1 MNGSKAN
8 TPHPPR
14 SWLCIAY
21 AFPPIQRSGVHRTLG
36 FVRHLSKRGWNA
48 TVLTVDPGDEPIDEA
63 SVELVPGSVDVIRTP
78 WHDLIAK
85 TKRFLCMG
93 SNATPEDLPVSE
105 FGVSASGKARPS
117 DRIHK
122 RFRDWVSRL
131 MTIPD
136 SRLGWYWPAC
146 RAGKSILQSRRY
158 DVIYSTSP
166 YMTAHLIARRL
177 SRRFGIPWVADFR
190 DPWRDNPFRELPFS
204 SLNRW
209 DAFLERRVLAQAD
222 YIVCNTPTMRA
233 RLCERLP
240 FVAEKSTVIMN
251 GFDRDRLVD
260 VVPNRP
266 GPESEF
272 ILTHAGQF
280 YGRRSPIPL
289 FRALRRAMESQSAT
303 GRRIRL
309 TLIGPDQYDG
319 VSLKQLARME
329 GVENHVTIIGP
340 KPHREALSLLAGS
353 DAVLL
358 LGSSGPGSDLQ
369 VPNKLFEYL
378 ALRRPILAVV
388 APTNPSVNVLD
399 AAQADAI
406 VCDPQHPDSLTDAL
420 ARLME
425 SSILCS
431 TRPLWRPLMKRGIS
445 PGNQYATSENR
456 GAPLSANCQAP
467 LPSPLPKGGP
477 RGVLGA
483 AETASPIA
491 VPEPGTNNQPP
502 PNGTWRGVDQFD
514 RTHRAAELATVFDL
528 VTQTPPRAAMARG
541 IECHP
546 TVNLER
552 NDPVMGRIPAGES

>member
-8 TPHPPR
+8 TPR
-14 SWLCIAY
+14 DQRNWLCIAY

-48 TVLTVDPGDEPIDEA
+48 TVLTVDPGDEPIDVA
-63 SVELVPGSVDVIRTP
+63 SVELVPGSVDVLRTP
-78 WHDLIAK
+78 WHDLISE
-85 TKRFLCMG
+85 TKRFLRMG
-93 SNATPEDLPVSE
+93 STATPEILPVSE
-105 FGVSASGKARPS
+105 SAVSASEKALPS
-117 DRIHK
+117 GRLHK

-209 DAFLERRVLAQAD
+209 DAFLERRVLTQAD

-251 GFDRDRLVD
+251 GFDRDRLAD

-266 GPESEF
+266 GSATEF

-289 FRALRRAMESQSAT
+289 FRALHRAME
-303 GRRIRL
+303 G
-309 TLIGPDQYDG
+309 D
-319 VSLKQLARME
+319 
-329 GVENHVTIIGP
+329 
-340 KPHREALSLLAGS
+340 
-353 DAVLL
+353 
-358 LGSSGPGSDLQ
+358 
-369 VPNKLFEYL
+369 
-378 ALRRPILAVV
+378 
-388 APTNPSVNVLD
+388 
-399 AAQADAI
+399 
-406 VCDPQHPDSLTDAL
+406 
-420 ARLME
+420 
-425 SSILCS
+425 
-431 TRPLWRPLMKRGIS
+431 
-445 PGNQYATSENR
+445 
-456 GAPLSANCQAP
+456 
-467 LPSPLPKGGP
+467 
-477 RGVLGA
+477 
-483 AETASPIA
+483 
-491 VPEPGTNNQPP
+491 QPP
-502 PNGTWRGVDQFD
+502 
-514 RTHRAAELATVFDL
+514 
-528 VTQTPPRAAMARG
+528 
-541 IECHP
+541 
-546 TVNLER
+546 
-552 NDPVMGRIPAGES
+552 AGAFA

>member
-1 MNGSKAN
+1 MIGNEGN
-8 TPHPPR
+8 TSRPPKN
-14 SWLCIAY
+14 WLCIAY

-48 TVLTVDPGDEPIDEA
+48 TVLTVNPGDEPIDKA
-63 SVELVPGSVDVIRTP
+63 SLELVPDSVDVIRTP
-78 WHDLIAK
+78 WHDLIAQ
-85 TKRFLCMG
+85 TKRLLRMG
-93 SNATPEDLPVSE
+93 SGAMPEDAPISE
-105 FGVSASGKARPS
+105 FGVTESRDALRTMP
-117 DRIHK
+117 R

-131 MTIPD
+131 MTTPD

-177 SRRFGIPWVADFR
+177 SQRSGIPWVADFR
-190 DPWRDNPFRELPFS
+190 DPWRDNPFREQPFS

-209 DAFLERRVLAQAD
+209 DAFLERGVLRQAD
-222 YIVCNTPTMRA
+222 YMVCNTPTMRA

-251 GFDRDRLVD
+251 GFDRDWLVD
-260 VVPNRP
+260 VKPNRP
-266 GPESEF
+266 GPANEF

-289 FRALRRAMESQSAT
+289 FRALRRAMASPSIT

-309 TLIGPDQYDG
+309 TLIGPGQYDG
-319 VSLKQLARME
+319 VSLEELARME
-329 GVENHVTIIGP
+329 GVENHVTIISP

-358 LGSSGPGSDLQ
+358 MGSSGPGSDLQ
-369 VPNKLFEYL
+369 IPNKLFEYL

-388 APTNPSVNVLD
+388 APANPSVEVLD
-399 AAQADAI
+399 TAQADAI
-406 VCDPQHPDSLTDAL
+406 VCDPQQPDSLTNAL
-420 ARLME
+420 ARLMH

-431 TRPLWRPLMKRGIS
+431 TRPLWRPLMNRGIS
-445 PGNQYATSENR
+445 PGNQHATSENHE
-456 GAPLSANCQAP
+456 APLSANCEAP
-467 LPSPLPKGGP
+467 PPSPLPKGGP
-477 RGVLGA
+477 RGVLRA
-483 AETASPIA
+483 TETATAIA
-491 VPEPGTNNQPP
+491 LVEPPTNNQPQ
-502 PNGTWRGVDQFD
+502 PNGAWRGVNQFD
-514 RTHRAAELATVFDL
+514 RTHRAAELATIFDL
-528 VTQTPPRAAMARG
+528 VSQTPPHEAMARG
-541 IECHP
+541 IECQS

-552 NDPVMGRIPAGES
+552 DDPVMGRAPADKS

>member
-1 MNGSKAN
+1 MCRRDEVATMIDSKAD
-8 TPHPPR
+8 TPRPQR
-14 SWLCIAY
+14 NWLCIAY

-48 TVLTVDPGDEPIDEA
+48 TVLTVEPGDEPIDEA
-63 SVELVPGSVDVIRTP
+63 SLELVPGSVDVIRTP

-93 SNATPEDLPVSE
+93 SNATPQDSSISKNEV
-105 FGVSASGKARPS
+105 GVAEGRRPS
-117 DRIHK
+117 DRLHK

-204 SLNRW
+204 SLNQW
-209 DAFLERRVLAQAD
+209 DAFLERRVLAEAD
-222 YIVCNTPTMRA
+222 YVVCNTPTMRA

-260 VVPNRP
+260 VEPIRP
-266 GPESEF
+266 GPVSDF

-289 FRALRRAMESQSAT
+289 FRALRRAMETQSTT

-319 VSLKQLARME
+319 VPLEKLARME

-340 KPHREALSLLAGS
+340 KPHRETLSLLAGS

-358 LGSSGPGSDLQ
+358 VGSNGPGSDLQ

-388 APTNPSVNVLD
+388 APANPSANVLN

-406 VCDPQHPDSLTDAL
+406 VCDPEEPDSLTDAL
-420 ARLME
+420 ACLMN

-445 PGNQYATSENR
+445 PGNQHATS
-456 GAPLSANCQAP
+456 SNCEAP
-467 LPSPLPKGGP
+467 LPSPLTKGGP
-477 RGVLGA
+477 RGVLRD
-483 AETASPIA
+483 TASAIA
-491 VPEPGTNNQPP
+491 VPEPGTNSQPP
-502 PNGTWRGVDQFD
+502 PNGTWRGVNQFD
-514 RTHRAAELATVFDL
+514 RTHRAAELTTVFEL
-528 VTQTPPRAAMARG
+528 VTQSLPRAATARG
-541 IECHP
+541 VRYP
-546 TVNLER
+546 ATVKHESEQ
-552 NDPVMGRIPAGES
+552 PVMDRVPAGLL